1 MSNSATQ
8 LIRAMQQKYGEFD
21 FVLPYVQ
28 YCKRKPMLMPESH
41 ESKHE
46 CFNHFY
52 SVCLK
57 LAQHKWLW
65 SDEKKNSF
73 VEFTPWRRT
82 MAWFILSSR

>member
-21 FVLPYVQ
+21 FVLHYVQ
-28 YCKRKPMLMPESH
+28 YCKRKPMLLPESH

-46 CFNHFY
+46 CFSHFY

-57 LAQHKWLW
+57 LAQQKWLW
-65 SDEKKNSF
+65 SAEKKISF
-73 VEFTPWRRT
+73 VEITPWIRI
-82 MAWFILSSR
+82 MASFILSYR

>member
-57 LAQHKWLW
+57 LAQHKWL
-65 SDEKKNSF
+65 
-73 VEFTPWRRT
+73 
-82 MAWFILSSR
+82 